1 MYYLGVE
8 SRDVSAPPTACKQTL
23 IMESRLLLV
32 FLYAS
37 PLLVV
42 QATSSAHHLES
53 GNLSY
58 NADANLSLNLTSIES
73 KVDPEFLSV
82 TLLVY
87 LARSD
92 WSEVNFTAPR
102 LVNMAKALNPCMLR
116 LGGTGE
122 DFMTFNASQ
131 SLGGM
136 GMC

>member
-1 MYYLGVE
+1 MFQPRPLLE
-8 SRDVSAPPTACKQTL
+8 QN
-23 IMESRLLLV
+23 MESRLFLV

-42 QATSSAHHLES
+42 QNNVQATSYTHHLGPEK
-53 GNLSY
+53 LSY
-58 NADANLSLNLTSIES
+58 HAGANLSLNLTSVENT
-73 KVDPEFLSV
+73 VDPEFLSV

-102 LVNMAKALNPCMLR
+102 VINMAKALNPCMLR

-122 DFMTFNASQ
+122 DFMTFNASHNQ

-136 GMC
+136 SI